1 MANPGP
7 ASSVQNHPQVLSS
20 NQALRLLGSAQ
31 GVNCNVIGDTVIPII
46 STSSYIILYVIAT
59 NASISL
65 TTAAGGLFTGPAAG
79 GTPLV
84 TSAALS
90 ALTGPTVASQRT
102 VLAAGAAQNTSQNIY
117 WNIATAQGAA
127 ATMDLLVYGID
138 MTFLP

>member
-1 MANPGP
+1 MN
-7 ASSVQNHPQVLSS
+7 
-20 NQALRLLGSAQ
+20 
-31 GVNCNVIGDTVIPII
+31 
-46 STSSYIILYVIAT
+46 TSSYIILYVIAT

-102 VLAAGAAQNTSQNIY
+102 VLAAGAAQNTSQTIY

-127 ATMDLLVYGID
+127 ATMDLMVYGID
-138 MTFLP
+138 LTFLP